1 MGLCEVLSRKRSESV
16 YGPVALMMPCLDVR
30 YETLGR
36 EQGANF
42 GADVE
47 LSTGELVF
55 DLDADEFPLGILVEL
70 GDATVVGDCRT
81 QLDGGHD

>member
-1 MGLCEVLSRKRSESV
+1 M

-30 YETLGR
+30 R
-36 EQGANF
+36 EALECEREANL

-47 LSTGELVF
+47 FPTGELVL
-55 DLDADEFPLGILVEL
+55 DLDADEFSFGVLVEL
-70 GDATVVGDCRT
+70 GDATVVGDRRT